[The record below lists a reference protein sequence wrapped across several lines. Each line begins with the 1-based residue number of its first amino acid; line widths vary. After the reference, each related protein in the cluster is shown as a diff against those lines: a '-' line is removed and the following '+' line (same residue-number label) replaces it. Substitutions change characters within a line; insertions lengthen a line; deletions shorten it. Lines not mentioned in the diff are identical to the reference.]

1 MKQLELAMVEL
12 KGKIPPNKHKDA
24 NIRQAGVYVMNQRAK
39 YKAGT
44 LPLRVQQRLEQL
56 PNWTWNDRKKDLERQ
71 QWEEGLEHL
80 KQSMA
85 ENANKIPTKKSSKS
99 NRKAHD
105 FAVNEKNKY
114 KNGTLQPDKITAL
127 EAIDGWNW

>member
-1 MKQLELAMVEL
+1 MKQLELAMVAL
-12 KGKIPPNKHKDA
+12 KGKIPPTKHKEA
-24 NIRQAGVYVMNQRAK
+24 NIQKAGKYVDNQRMK
-39 YKAGT
+39 YKAGK
-44 LPLRVQQRLEQL
+44 LPLRMQQRLEQL
-56 PNWTWNDRKKDLERQ
+56 PNWTWNDRKKDFDRQ

-85 ENANKIPTKKSSKS
+85 KNNNRIPTQTSSKS

-105 FAVNEKNKY
+105 FAVNEKKKY

-127 EAIDGWNW
+127 EAIDGWKW